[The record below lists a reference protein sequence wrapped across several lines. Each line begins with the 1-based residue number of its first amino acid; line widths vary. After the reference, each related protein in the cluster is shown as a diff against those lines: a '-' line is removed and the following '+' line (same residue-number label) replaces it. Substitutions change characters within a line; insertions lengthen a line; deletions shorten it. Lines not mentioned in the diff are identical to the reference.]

1 MSEIYRNIHS
11 LLHFSVLLSVTEED
25 EEQQYSRLH
34 AENHQIQLRIG
45 KRGKGVKSF
54 QKSGETLEN
63 CDPRERRQRTNQM
76 KTQGTKKQNHTMGTH
91 RKTLGGIGND
101 AGGKPRV
108 APWENMDEHKERT
121 KAPGLV
127 RQVADRE
134 TLGLVGQDS
143 DGTARMEVGRDVDRN
158 ALAGVGRA
166 TNWETLAA
174 V

>member
-1 MSEIYRNIHS
+1 MSEIHRNIHS

-34 AENHQIQLRIG
+34 AENHQIQLRLG

-91 RKTLGGIGND
+91 RKTLGGIGDD

-108 APWENMDEHKERT
+108 
-121 KAPGLV
+121 APGLV